1 MYNQAM
7 KTEYTLK
14 TLSKEQVDEFY
25 ERGFIILKNVFDQS
39 EIDSV
44 KNSFENL
51 YSMATQMDGNTQEIE
66 GSHFVFEKGGLN
78 RIVWCGGKEKSL
90 LEFSKDNRILN
101 PVSDILSVDTLNQI
115 INQAHFK
122 MPGER
127 IEFKWHQDSEHRR
140 YGTDMW
146 KDVDGRGS
154 YVQTILAIDEMTKE
168 NGPLL
173 FVPNSN
179 QNGHLDLQNNQ
190 DLLRKVHEMEKV
202 TLELEPG
209 DLALF
214 GPYTIHSSSVNL
226 SNSPRRVLINGY
238 AYPGAN
244 SRLYPGVGLGRELA
258 VS

>member
-1 MYNQAM
+1 M
-7 KTEYTLK
+7 KKNWELK
-14 TLSKEQVDEFY
+14 SLTQEQVQEFY
-25 ERGFIILKNVFDQS
+25 HKGFLIIKGVFKAEEMKSVQS
-39 EIDSV
+39 
-44 KNSFENL
+44 SFENL
-51 YSMATQMDGNTQEIE
+51 YDLAKGLDGNTQEIE

-78 RIVWCGGKEKSL
+78 RIVWCGGKEKYL
-90 LEFSKDNRILN
+90 LDFSKDERILN
-101 PVSDILSVDTLNQI
+101 PVSDILNTGVLNQI

-140 YGTDMW
+140 YGTEMW

-154 YVQTILAIDEMTKE
+154 YVQTVVAVDEMNE
-168 NGPLL
+168 NNGPLV
-173 FVPNSN
+173 FIPHSN
-179 QNGHLDLQNNQ
+179 QEGHLDLQNNKE
-190 DLLRKVHEMEKV
+190 LLQKIEKMEKV
-202 TLELEPG
+202 SLNLQPG

-226 SNSPRRVLINGY
+226 SDSPRRVLINGY

>member
-1 MYNQAM
+1 M
-7 KTEYTLK
+7 KTDYQLK
-14 TLSKEQVDEFY
+14 TLTQDQVNEFY
-25 ERGFIILKNVFDQS
+25 ERGFIILRNVFDPK
-39 EIDSV
+39 EIQNV
-44 KNSFENL
+44 KDSFENL
-51 YSMATQMDGNTQEIE
+51 YSLAEKMQGNTQELE

-78 RIVWCGGKEKSL
+78 RIVWCGGKEKPL
-90 LEFSKDNRILN
+90 LDFSKDKRILN
-101 PVSDILSVDTLNQI
+101 PVSDILSVDILNQI

-154 YVQTILAIDEMTKE
+154 YVQTILAIDEMNEE
-168 NGPLL
+168 NGPLV

-179 QNGHLDLQNNQ
+179 QDGHLDLQNNQ
-190 DLLRKVHEMEKV
+190 EMLQKIEDMEKLSL
-202 TLELEPG
+202 TMKPG

-244 SRLYPGVGLGRELA
+244 SRHYPGVGLGRELA

>member
-1 MYNQAM
+1 MNEQYA
-7 KTEYTLK
+7 LK
-14 TLSKEQVDEFY
+14 TLTKEQVDKFY
-25 ERGFIILKNVFDQS
+25 KQGFIILKNVFSQD
-39 EIDSV
+39 EILNA

-51 YSMATQMDGNTQEIE
+51 FSTAQKLDGNTQELK
-66 GSHFVFEKGGLN
+66 GSHFVFEEGGLN
-78 RIVWCGGKEKSL
+78 RIVWCGGYERKL
-90 LEFSKDNRILN
+90 LDLSKDERILR
-101 PVSDILSVDTLNQI
+101 PVSDILESSELNQI

-146 KDVDGRGS
+146 RDVDGRGS
-154 YVQTILAIDEMTKE
+154 YVQTVLAIDAMTKE
-168 NGPLL
+168 NGPLV

-179 QNGHLDLQNNQ
+179 QNGHLDLQNNSE
-190 DLLRKVHEMEKV
+190 LLRKIDSMDKLEL
-202 TLELEPG
+202 TLEAG

-226 SNSPRRVLINGY
+226 SDSPRRVLINGY

-244 SRLYPGVGLGRELA
+244 SRHYPGVGLGRELTI
-258 VS
+258 